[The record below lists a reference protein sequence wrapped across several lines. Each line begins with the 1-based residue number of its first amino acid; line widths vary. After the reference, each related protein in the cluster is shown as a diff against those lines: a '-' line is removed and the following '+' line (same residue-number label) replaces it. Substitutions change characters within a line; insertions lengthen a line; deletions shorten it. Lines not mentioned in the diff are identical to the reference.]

1 MKLIHI
7 LLFLFVAGSSIAQE
21 QDYKVVAVGFYNLEN
36 LFDYEQDTTIRD
48 WDFIPNGSKAWTP
61 EKYEEKLS
69 NMAYVISQI
78 GTEVAPA
85 GVSLLGVEEVE
96 NRRVLED
103 LVAQPAIADRNYQII
118 HYDSP
123 DRRGIDVG
131 LLYNPEHFEPIMSEN
146 IPYPQPTT
154 GDSIYTRDILHVRGI
169 LDGDTISYV
178 VNHWPSRYGGEARSQ
193 PRRNTAAKRVKQLVD
208 SLYANDP
215 NAKIIIG
222 GDLNDDP
229 TSESMTGYLQTKNKL
244 KRVKKGQLYNPMN
257 DFYRRGLGSNAYRDN
272 WSLFDQIVI
281 SEPLLDKN
289 QDGYFFYKANIF
301 NKKFLVQRSG
311 QYKGY
316 PFRTF
321 SFDKYQGGYSDHF
334 PVYMYLVKKA

>member
-1 MKLIHI
+1 MKLLYIS
-7 LLFLFVAGSSIAQE
+7 LFLFISVATQAQN

-48 WDFIPNGSKAWTP
+48 YDFIPNGSKAWTQ

-78 GTEVAPA
+78 GIEVAPS

-118 HYDSP
+118 HFDSP

-131 LLYNPEHFEPIMSEN
+131 LLYNPTHFTPISSHN
-146 IPYPQPTT
+146 IPYPQPTK
-154 GDSIYTRDILHVRGI
+154 GDSIYTRDILHVKGV

-208 SLYANDP
+208 SLYSENP

-229 TSESMTGYLQTKNKL
+229 TSESMTGYLMTKNKQ
-244 KRVKKGQLYNPMN
+244 KAVKEGDLFNPMN
-257 DFYRRGLGSNAYRDN
+257 DFYRRGLGTNAYRDN

-281 SEPLLDKN
+281 SAPLLNKK
-289 QDGYFFYKANIF
+289 QDGYFYYKANIF

-321 SFDKYQGGYSDHF
+321 SFDKYQAGYSDHF
-334 PVYMYLVKKA
+334 PVYMYLVRKA